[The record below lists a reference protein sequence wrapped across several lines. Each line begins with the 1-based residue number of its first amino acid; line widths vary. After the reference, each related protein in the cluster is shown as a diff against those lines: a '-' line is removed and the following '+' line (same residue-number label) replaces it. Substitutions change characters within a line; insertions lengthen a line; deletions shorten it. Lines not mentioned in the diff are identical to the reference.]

1 MTDFKTVLKSNI
13 KTVDPKISKRNVKI
27 VCLNKN
33 AGTKVISTINQNT
46 DYLFGGY
53 KINKIATGGGDK
65 DFTVKMEIRDGA
77 QYFYDTLMA
86 VLNDSTVPV
95 VEPEKSGAENF
106 AEKAKTTINNITEK
120 IGGFIGGGESSLSG
134 TSDMPLESSDMP
146 DGMPAGSQSEGTDN
160 KKIMI
165 IGGAV
170 LLVIILALVIW
181 KLKK

>member
-13 KTVDPKISKRNVKI
+13 KTVDPQISKRNVKI

-53 KINKIATGGGDK
+53 KINKIATGATDK

-86 VLNDSTVPV
+86 VLNDKTVTV

-106 AEKAKTTINNITEK
+106 AEKMKTGINNITEK
-120 IGGFIGGGESSLSG
+120 IGGFIGGGGLSG

-146 DGMPAGSQSEGTDN
+146 AGMPAGSQSEGTDN
-160 KKIMI
+160 KKILI

-170 LLVIILALVIW
+170 LLVIVLALVIW